1 MIEHLRRLRPSS
13 LLLLALCL
21 WSLEMAIV
29 ALAGL
34 GGGYRLHPDN
44 AALTPA
50 LPELH
55 FPASR
60 ETADGATPMLAAA
73 ERPLF
78 SVDRR
83 PQAVRVS
90 TEAGQ
95 TELKLTLT
103 GVIDTPT
110 ASIAT
115 FKDDGANKP
124 LRARAGQVLD
134 GHPEWRLL
142 SVTAR
147 SALLEGPDG
156 QLTLELRAFDGSGGQ
171 APTPVSAPPV
181 TSGAGASAA
190 NPTAATATTTPSPDA
205 AAAQAE
211 AIRARIQARRAQLR
225 EAARSQADKTQ

>member
-1 MIEHLRRLRPSS
+1 MIEQLQRMRPSS
-13 LLLLALCL
+13 LLLLALCV
-21 WSLEMAIV
+21 WSLEMAII

-34 GGGYRLHPDN
+34 GSGYQLHPAN
-44 AALTPA
+44 PA
-50 LPELH
+50 LAAPLPDLH
-55 FPASR
+55 FPAVHAEAAS
-60 ETADGATPMLAAA
+60 TAPALAAA

-90 TEAGQ
+90 AEAGQ
-95 TELKLTLT
+95 SELKLTLT

-124 LRARAGQVLD
+124 LRARVGQVLD
-134 GHPEWRLL
+134 GHPDWRLV

-147 SALLEGPDG
+147 TALLEGPDG

-171 APTPVSAPPV
+171 APTPVTTTPVASA
-181 TSGAGASAA
+181 ASAA
-190 NPTAATATTTPSPDA
+190 NPAAPTATTTPTPDA
-205 AAAQAE
+205 AVAQAE

-225 EAARSQADKTQ
+225 EAARSQTDNTQ

>member
-1 MIEHLRRLRPSS
+1 MIEHLRALRPSS

-21 WSLEMAIV
+21 WSLEMAII

-34 GGGYRLHPDN
+34 GGGYRLHPDDS
-44 AALTPA
+44 ALVPPLPA
-50 LPELH
+50 LH
-55 FPASR
+55 FPPAKN
-60 ETADGATPMLAAA
+60 AATPTATALAAA

-90 TEAGQ
+90 AEAGQ
-95 TELKLTLT
+95 SELKLTLT
-103 GVIDTPT
+103 GVIATPAT
-110 ASIAT
+110 SIAT
-115 FKDDGANKP
+115 FNDDGANKP
-124 LRARAGQVLD
+124 LRARVGQVLE

-142 SVTAR
+142 SVSPR

-171 APTPVSAPPV
+171 APTPVSTTPV
-181 TSGAGASAA
+181 ASSANAA
-190 NPTAATATTTPSPDA
+190 NPAAVATTPAPSADA
-205 AAAQAE
+205 AVAQAE

-225 EAARSQADKTQ
+225 EAARSQTEKTQ

>member
-1 MIEHLRRLRPSS
+1 MIEQLQRLRPSS
-13 LLLLALCL
+13 LLLLALCV
-21 WSLEMAIV
+21 WSLEMAII

-34 GGGYRLHPDN
+34 GSGYQLHPAN
-44 AALTPA
+44 PA
-50 LPELH
+50 LVAPLPDLH
-55 FPASR
+55 FPAAHADAAS
-60 ETADGATPMLAAA
+60 TAPALAAA

-90 TEAGQ
+90 AEAGQ

-134 GHPEWRLL
+134 GHPDWRLV

-147 SALLEGPDG
+147 TALLEGPDG

-171 APTPVSAPPV
+171 APTPITTTPSAP
-181 TSGAGASAA
+181 SAGASAA
-190 NPTAATATTTPSPDA
+190 NPSAPTATATPTPDA
-205 AAAQAE
+205 AVAQAE

-225 EAARSQADKTQ
+225 EAARSQTDNTQ

>member
-13 LLLLALCL
+13 LLLLALCV
-21 WSLEMAIV
+21 WSVQMAIL
-29 ALAGL
+29 ALSGL
-34 GGGYRLHPDN
+34 GRGYTLHPDDS
-44 AALTPA
+44 ALAPA

-55 FPASR
+55 FPPARSASAH
-60 ETADGATPMLAAA
+60 TTVLAAA

-90 TEAGQ
+90 AEASQ
-95 TELKLTLT
+95 AELKLTLT
-103 GVIDTPT
+103 GVIATPGT
-110 ASIAT
+110 SIAT

-124 LRARAGQVLD
+124 LRARVGMVLE

-142 SVTAR
+142 SVSPR

-171 APTPVSAPPV
+171 APTPAASTPVAVSPN
-181 TSGAGASAA
+181 AGTTTAS
-190 NPTAATATTTPSPDA
+190 NTTTPSPDA
-205 AAAQAE
+205 AVAQAE

-225 EAARSQADKTQ
+225 EAARTQTNNAQ

>member
-1 MIEHLRRLRPSS
+1 MIDQLRRLRPSS
-13 LLLLALCL
+13 LLLLALCV
-21 WSLEMAIV
+21 WSLEMAV
-29 ALAGL
+29 LALAGL
-34 GGGYRLHPDN
+34 GGGYQLHPAN
-44 AALTPA
+44 ADLVPA

-55 FPASR
+55 FPAAKDERSN
-60 ETADGATPMLAAA
+60 ATRALAAA

-83 PQAVRVS
+83 PQQVRVS
-90 TEAGQ
+90 AEAGQ

-103 GVIDTPT
+103 GVIATPA

-115 FKDDGANKP
+115 FKDDATNKP
-124 LRARAGQVLD
+124 LRARAGQVLE
-134 GHPEWRLL
+134 GHPDWRLL

-171 APTPVSAPPV
+171 APTPLAAAAGAPA
-181 TSGAGASAA
+181 AGASAA
-190 NPTAATATTTPSPDA
+190 TSPVPTANAPPSPDA
-205 AAAQAE
+205 AVAQAE

-225 EAARSQADKTQ
+225 EAARSQTDKTQ